1 MGRNKYSQE
10 EVDEIARLLRKKCSA
25 NRYGQQLIRHTLRE
39 KYEINIAASNIP
51 DKAFTDAD
59 LQECIKKGIIQIL
72 NPDTIAQM
80 KKRRKELQE
89 KDLWNSNS

>member
-25 NRYGQQLIRHTLRE
+25 NRYGQKLIRHTLRV
-39 KYEINIAASNIP
+39 KYEFNIADFDIQG
-51 DKAFTDAD
+51 KACTDAD

-72 NPDTIAQM
+72 SPDTIAQM

>member
-25 NRYGQQLIRHTLRE
+25 NRYGQRLIRHTLRV
-39 KYEINIAASNIP
+39 KYEFNIADFNIQG
-51 DKAFTDAD
+51 KAFTDAD

-72 NPDTIAQM
+72 SPDTIAQM

>member
-25 NRYGQQLIRHTLRE
+25 NRYGQKLIRHTLRV
-39 KYEINIAASNIP
+39 KYEFNIADFNIQG
-51 DKAFTDAD
+51 KAFTDAD
-59 LQECIKKGIIQIL
+59 LHECIKKGSIQIL
-72 NPDTIAQM
+72 SPDTIAQM

>member
-10 EVDEIARLLRKKCSA
+10 EVDEIACLLRKKCSA
-25 NRYGQQLIRHTLRE
+25 NRYGQKLIRHTLRV
-39 KYEINIAASNIP
+39 KYEFNIADFNIQG
-51 DKAFTDAD
+51 KAYAD

-72 NPDTIAQM
+72 SPDTIAQM